1 MDGEPA
7 LAIANP
13 LELDALLD
21 LLAQRNP
28 TLAQAR
34 ARSDAALALV
44 EEAESA
50 LAPRLDLSS
59 AVLRSNAPST
69 FLFEKIDAQRLAA
82 GTDFNAPGTFNATQ
96 AGLALSWNLWRGG
109 QDRLA
114 RDGATQELAAR
125 HEDVRALES
134 SLTAAALAAWLDVR
148 AAQELLRT
156 DEASVTSLSAQLA
169 DAHAR
174 VAAGVALRSDE
185 LSLSVRL
192 AQARERALSTQRARR
207 LAQAALRA
215 LLALDTS
222 TPIEIAPAEPRFA
235 LAPPNL
241 EAARAEARHTRAEL
255 RALDRRLASV
265 DSALEAA
272 RRAWWPSLDAQ
283 VRSWAVDDHAG
294 LDFGD
299 PNVEARLALSWSLLD
314 GGARRA
320 TIHGREA
327 ERLALASQRRALEIA
342 IDVEVEAAWIGLEEA
357 LARQTVADGARS
369 AADETLQLVE
379 SQFRAGSAPVTRFLE
394 VEGDRTRAQGDS
406 VRARIDVLRARVALA
421 HALGR
426 WNTGAQESTR

>member
-1 MDGEPA
+1 M
-7 LAIANP
+7 LAR
-13 LELDALLD
+13 
-21 LLAQRNP
+21 RNP
-28 TLAQAR
+28 TLAEAR
-34 ARSDAALALV
+34 ARSDAARALL
-44 EEAESA
+44 EQAQSA

-109 QDRLA
+109 QDGLA
-114 RDGATQELAAR
+114 REGAAQELAAR
-125 HEDVRALES
+125 HQDVRALES
-134 SLTAAALAAWLDVR
+134 SLIASALAAWLDVR
-148 AAQELLRT
+148 AAEELLQT
-156 DEASVTSLSAQLA
+156 DEASVTSLSAQLD
-169 DAHAR
+169 DARSR
-174 VAAGVALRSDE
+174 VAAGAALRSDE
-185 LSLSVRL
+185 LSLAVRL

-215 LLALDTS
+215 LLSLDPG
-222 TPIEIAPAEPRFA
+222 TPIELSAAEPRFA
-235 LAPPNL
+235 LAPPDL
-241 EAARAEARHTRAEL
+241 DAARAEARRTRAEL
-255 RALDRRLASV
+255 GALDRRLDAV
-265 DSALEAA
+265 DRALEAS

-299 PNVEARLALSWSLLD
+299 PNVEARLALSWSLFD

-320 TIHGREA
+320 TVHGREA
-327 ERLALASQRRALEIA
+327 ERLALAAQRRRLEIA
-342 IDVEVEAAWIGLEEA
+342 IDVELEAAWIGLEEA
-357 LARQTVADGARS
+357 LARQIVADGARA

-379 SQFRAGSAPVTRFLE
+379 SQFRAGAAPVTRFLE
-394 VEGDRTRAQGDS
+394 VEGDRTRAQGDC

-426 WNTGAQESTR
+426 WDLGAREPAP